1 MPKCICKII
10 DNTTIELSEADH
22 YCEIRVLVD
31 DRFITLLDV
40 FMGIHKTKI
49 VTEEYILHDYNHLLA
64 DIKKYILSIK
74 DSK

>member
-22 YCEIRVLVD
+22 YCEIRVLAD

-40 FMGIHKTKI
+40 FIGIKNDKPFT
-49 VTEEYILHDYNHLLA
+49 
-64 DIKKYILSIK
+64 
-74 DSK
+74 